1 MNNHL
6 PAAVYAFLTRH
17 PGALFALMLLM
28 ALAAWAV
35 VFLET
40 NRAIVV
46 YEGF

>member
-1 MNNHL
+1 MNYNL
-6 PAAVYAFLTRH
+6 PIRFYAFLTRH
-17 PGALFALMLLM
+17 PGVMFALMLV
-28 ALAAWAV
+28 LAFVAWIV

>member
-1 MNNHL
+1 MSNHL
-6 PAAVYAFLTRH
+6 PNAVYAFLTRH
-17 PGALFALMLLM
+17 PGASFALMLVM

-35 VFLET
+35 LFLET